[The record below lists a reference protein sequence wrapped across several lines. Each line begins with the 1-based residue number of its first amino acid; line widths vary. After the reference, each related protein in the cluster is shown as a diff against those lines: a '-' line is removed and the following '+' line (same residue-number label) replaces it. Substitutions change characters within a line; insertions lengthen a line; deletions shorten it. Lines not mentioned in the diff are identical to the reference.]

1 MLIKLDRMADAKAVF
16 EQAKS
21 KGAKGDGFDRLE
33 ERLSLS
39 QQTASVES
47 SNVQNPPKDQ
57 LQVLIN
63 LYTQGQYQEAL
74 DGASK
79 LLKEFPN
86 SVILYNIIGVVN
98 QGLGKLEEAVKA
110 YKRAINIKPNYA
122 EAYNNL
128 GNAFERKASFDKA
141 LQAYNKSISLNPN
154 NAQFY
159 TNKGNAL
166 HDQGNLEEA
175 IDAFD
180 TALSIKPQYAEA
192 INNKGN
198 ALKDQGN
205 LEEAIVAF
213 NTALSIKPDFAE
225 AHSNKGNA
233 LKDKGNLEEAIEAY
247 KAAII
252 IKPNF
257 AGAHNNLGNV
267 LKDQGK
273 LEKAVDAFK
282 VALSIKPNYPEAH
295 NNSGNVLKSQGKL
308 EEAVQA
314 YKKALSIKSNYADA
328 YNNRVMLCETRASW
342 RRRQRLLKL
351 HFPLSRVMDAY
362 NNLGNT
368 LREQGKLEEAVRA
381 LKKHFLLALVWLRP
395 TLTWVMFYKIRANWE
410 KQLRLTT
417 RPFRLNLIME
427 AWNNIFFSLRALRAG
442 GATDEE
448 LSTFY
453 PRSDASDYAKIAL
466 SILDYKL
473 HRGHRA
479 VGSYF
484 DQALTLLARA
494 DNITI
499 PHPTF
504 DKSSNNQMPAMPD
517 KMVALVHFGRSG
529 TGLLHSLIDG
539 HPSIS
544 TLPSIYFSEYFDHF
558 TWERIIAGGREEMV
572 DRFISIYEVLF
583 DASSVVPIETK
594 GKALKYKIG
603 IEEGMANV
611 GDKGDEVLTVDKEV
625 FRSELNCLIDYH
637 EQMDASI
644 FFRLVH
650 VAFDKAINDQ
660 NHKRLIFYHIHNPDT
675 SAKLNFVRST
685 PHSNW
690 IVMVR
695 EPVQSCESWLRK
707 SLEKNSYTEIANK
720 ILNMLFEI
728 DDIVYKR
735 QRSVG
740 VRLEDLKRR
749 PRETIPALCNWM
761 GIEENEQLYQMTAQG
776 KKWWGDPSSPDYSN
790 DGMDPFGKTS
800 IDRKVGSIFSKNDQ
814 FILRTLFY
822 PFSVRFGYI
831 EENEE
836 QFRNDLREIR
846 PKIDEMFDF
855 EKRIAEKTMIN
866 FEQFTCSG
874 SYLYLRSGLIERWN
888 TLNEFNTYPDM
899 IEPLKI

>member
-1 MLIKLDRMADAKAVF
+1 MELTLDQALQKGIEAHKAGKVEEADRCYTAILKSQPKHPDANHNMGVLAVGVGKVEQALPFFKTALEGNASTAQYWLSYIDALIKLDRMVDAKAVF
-16 EQAKS
+16 DQLKS
-21 KGAKGDGFDRLE
+21 KGAKGDGFDQIEKRLG
-33 ERLSLS
+33 LSK
-39 QQTASVES
+39 QVVAAEN

-86 SVILYNIIGVVN
+86 SVILYNIIGTTN
-98 QGLGKLEEAVKA
+98 KSQGKLEEAVKA

-128 GNAFERKASFDKA
+128 GNAR
-141 LQAYNKSISLNPN
+141 QI
-154 NAQFY
+154 
-159 TNKGNAL
+159 
-166 HDQGNLEEA
+166 QGKL
-175 IDAFD
+175 D
-180 TALSIKPQYAEA
+180 
-192 INNKGN
+192 
-198 ALKDQGN
+198 
-205 LEEAIVAF
+205 
-213 NTALSIKPDFAE
+213 
-225 AHSNKGNA
+225 
-233 LKDKGNLEEAIEAY
+233 EAIEAFK
-247 KAAII
+247 KALFL
-252 IKPNF
+252 KSDNPEVYY
-257 AGAHNNLGNV
+257 NLGN
-267 LKDQGK
+267 
-273 LEKAVDAFK
+273 
-282 VALSIKPNYPEAH
+282 ALQD
-295 NNSGNVLKSQGKL
+295 QGKL
-308 EEAVQA
+308 EEAVESYNKA
-314 YKKALSIKSNYADA
+314 ILLKPDYALS
-328 YNNRVMLCETRASW
+328 
-342 RRRQRLLKL
+342 
-351 HFPLSRVMDAY
+351 Y

-368 LREQGKLEEAVRA
+368 LQKKARFGEAIEAYKQALSIKPDHSNAYFNLGNVFQDQGKLGEAIEAYNEA
-381 LKKHFLLALVWLRP
+381 LSIVPDNAQ
-395 TLTWVMFYKIRANWE
+395 Y
-410 KQLRLTT
+410 
-417 RPFRLNLIME
+417 
-427 AWNNIFFSLRALRAG
+427 WNNIFFPLRALRAG
-442 GATDEE
+442 RATDEE

-594 GKALKYKIG
+594 SKALKYKIG

-637 EQMDASI
+637 EQMDAST

-822 PFSVRFGYI
+822 PFSVRFGYT